1 MAFDDLRSF
10 LKALDE
16 QGQLLEID
24 EEVLPEPDSH
34 TVPSAVLT
42 DCNALNSVRF
52 SKKKVW

>member
-24 EEVLPEPDSH
+24 EEVLPEPDTAH
-34 TVPSAVLT
+34 MLIQGFI
-42 DCNALNSVRF
+42 SVT
-52 SKKKVW
+52 

>member
-24 EEVLPEPDSH
+24 EEVLPEPD
-34 TVPSAVLT
+34 
-42 DCNALNSVRF
+42 NRQGRRQ
-52 SKKKVW
+52 